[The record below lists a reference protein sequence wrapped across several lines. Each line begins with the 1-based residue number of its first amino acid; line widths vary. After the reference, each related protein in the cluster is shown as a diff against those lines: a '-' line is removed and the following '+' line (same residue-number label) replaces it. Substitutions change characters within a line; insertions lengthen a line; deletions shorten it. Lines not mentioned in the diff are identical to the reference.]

1 METACGGSGLSLCQ
15 GGYHN
20 RVAYYF
26 QGTANAGL
34 PTTGDSR
41 LGVHL
46 GGRQWGGVQTKAHA
60 RGTVPGVIGM
70 GAKDAVA
77 LLENAGLKVHLQG
90 VGRVVSQS
98 IQAGGPIRKGSTIFI
113 KLE

>member
-1 METACGGSGLSLCQ
+1 MPAYQQQEIHDWVSTLAVDSGVVFRPKPMP
-15 GGYHN
+15 G
-20 RVAYYF
+20 
-26 QGTANAGL
+26 
-34 PTTGDSR
+34 
-41 LGVHL
+41 
-46 GGRQWGGVQTKAHA
+46 
-60 RGTVPGVIGM
+60 GTVPGVIGM